1 MDLEKPNA
9 QITTQIDP
17 TTGSILITIPA
28 ELVKM
33 LGWNGNSSIVYIA
46 DTDQSALV
54 AKLAK

>member
-17 TTGSILITIPA
+17 TTGAILITVPT
-28 ELVKM
+28 ELVKL
-33 LGWNGNSSIVYIA
+33 LGWNSDSSIVYIA
-46 DTDQSALV
+46 DPDQSALV